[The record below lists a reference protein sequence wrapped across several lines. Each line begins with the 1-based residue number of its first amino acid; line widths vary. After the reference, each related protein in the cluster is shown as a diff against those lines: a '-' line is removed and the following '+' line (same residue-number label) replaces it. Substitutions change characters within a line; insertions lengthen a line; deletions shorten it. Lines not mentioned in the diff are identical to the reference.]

1 MALRVRR
8 NKAVIPPACPID
20 EGVKLLAGAWAPHV
34 IWYLSEQPRRFS
46 ELRRDIPEIS
56 ARVLSAR
63 LRELKDRGIITRTPL
78 STSPPS
84 AEYAL
89 TDLGRLL
96 LPALTALV
104 GVALKL
110 PPVAAG
116 KASPA
121 RRPAEK
127 ARRGRRTIAKVS

>member
-1 MALRVRR
+1 MALRVRK
-8 NKAVIPPACPID
+8 NKAIIPPACPID
-20 EGVKLLAGAWAPHV
+20 EGVKLLSGAWAPHV
-34 IWYLSEQPRRFS
+34 IWYLSQQPRRFS
-46 ELRRDIPEIS
+46 ELRKDIPAIS

-63 LRELKDRGIITRTPL
+63 LRELQERRVITRTPL

-89 TDLGRLL
+89 TDLGREL

-110 PPVAAG
+110 QSVSTRKRPP
-116 KASPA
+116 
-121 RRPAEK
+121 RRPA
-127 ARRGRRTIAKVS
+127 